1 MKNKINLVDDLSS
14 LTGISPS
21 ALNDFYKITN
31 LCIAHS
37 VKESS
42 LENNDEDTCIDIGIG
57 SLTIHV
63 DNDEIKYRFVPSRPL
78 KNAIEDSLQ
87 NNEDVLIN
95 AINTKIKERFEKAYK
110 ELL

>member
-1 MKNKINLVDDLSS
+1 MKKVAIVDDLSA

-21 ALNDFYKITN
+21 ALSDYYRLTD
-31 LCIAHS
+31 LCIAHA

-42 LENNDEDTCIDIGIG
+42 FSEDEDTYIDIGIG
-57 SLTIHV
+57 TLIIRV
-63 DNDEIKYRFVPSRPL
+63 EPEEIKYRFVPSRPL

-87 NNEDVLIN
+87 NENDVLIDAVN
-95 AINTKIKERFEKAYK
+95 LKIKERFEKTYK